1 MMRGCRDSGREGKCS
16 DQISAAQ
23 GSACSLDGTPY
34 CEIFRGLYL
43 FDRNA
48 LSAPEMRHHAA
59 QAEFAAARVVIFP
72 EADMDAH
79 DIRFERCEVE
89 VQKIPDLARL
99 AVACRIDGDSHCCLA
114 GKKCTWSA
122 FRG

>member
-1 MMRGCRDSGREGKCS
+1 MMRGCGDSGREGKCS
-16 DQISAAQ
+16 HQISAAQ
-23 GSACSLDGTPY
+23 GSACALDGTPH

-43 FDRNA
+43 FDGNA
-48 LSAPEMRHHAA
+48 LSAPEMGHHAA
-59 QAEFAAARVVIFP
+59 QAEFTAARVVIFP
-72 EADMDAH
+72 EADMDPH
-79 DIRFERCEVE
+79 DIRFERCKVE

-114 GKKCTWSA
+114 GKKCTWYA